1 MSADNGIYIL
11 KTKDQYRVAHLCAID
26 NVTWSVI
33 DGDWCTDMD
42 KRGKLVPT
50 RVVEMWGNCKYTRN
64 ENKAF
69 DIAHKWASSL
79 PICEY
84 GVNVITYNKTWNHIV
99 EDAKKYAEEEIDFI
113 NKQGTDGKNEWYKC
127 QLERLQKIINRE
139 YS

>member
-42 KRGKLVPT
+42 KREKLVPT

-64 ENKAF
+64 KNKAF
-69 DIAHKWASSL
+69 EIAHKWDSSL

-84 GVNVITYNKTWNHIV
+84 GVNVITYNKTWKHIV

-113 NKQGTDGKNEWYKC
+113 NKQGTDEKNEWYKC
-127 QLERLQKIINRE
+127 QLERLQKIINGE